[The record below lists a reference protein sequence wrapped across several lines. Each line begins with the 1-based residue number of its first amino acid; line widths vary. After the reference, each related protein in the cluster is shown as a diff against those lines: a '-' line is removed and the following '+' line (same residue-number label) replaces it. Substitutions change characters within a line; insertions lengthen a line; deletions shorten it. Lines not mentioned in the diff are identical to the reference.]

1 MSKLLTNK
9 MKQTVSPIIV
19 QKKENNLGK
28 HGLFFRSLS
37 KHCSHN
43 GMESQGDG
51 FFFFSW
57 NSDPLEWFPVLVWTM
72 VQLPH
77 PLSDPNI
84 LSELFFH
91 EFPTTPCDEPPAL
104 SQDGKTTDSR
114 NLITA
119 GGKFSGSPYVGPH
132 IST

>member
-1 MSKLLTNK
+1 MAFSSVLSLNIAHTMEWN
-9 MKQTVSPIIV
+9 P
-19 QKKENNLGK
+19 KET
-28 HGLFFRSLS
+28 
-37 KHCSHN
+37 
-43 GMESQGDG
+43 D